1 MMGAQDVV
9 RTQADGI
16 NAGCSGQMI
25 EQAREAIRALEALL
39 ICSQLPTDAAEIE
52 ALEAQIVRETDRIAG
67 LIIALHVQGA
77 IESPQTA
84 KQIAEIVRA
93 HPKRFKSDGRRDVQI
108 HPARGEPVV
117 ISACYYRRTGTSN
130 RMRRKGM
137 YPALILLGIQERRT
151 PAAGSEIALLAAA
164 MASLKEAAHML
175 EQQGRPVDV
184 KTIRLISYRYAQ
196 RARAAIEAHSSAF
209 PESADGRRIGVSVD
223 GGRLRVRTDKS
234 GRHTPK
240 GRKRYHTKWREPK
253 LLHIWA
259 LDPQGHIDRSVL
271 PLIDGTLQGPDHIF
285 MLLRYY
291 LRQFEVQSAAAV
303 LFIADGARW
312 IWNRFQSLIAEFSL
326 DPRKVFQFLD
336 FYHAVEHLGALA
348 SLRTGWS
355 AAYRKQWVCKQRRLL
370 KQGCIDQL
378 IAAIESA
385 CSGRKGKK
393 LNKEKRYFIRNRN
406 RLKFN
411 IARRRRLPMGS
422 GPMESAIRRVVNL
435 RLKGA
440 GIFWHE
446 NNADAML
453 LLRSFYKAGRWKTLV
468 TLANS
473 APIEAFA

>member
-1 MMGAQDVV
+1 MMGAQDAV
-9 RTQADGI
+9 RMQADGI
-16 NAGCSGQMI
+16 NAGCNGQMI
-25 EQAREAIRALEALL
+25 EKARETIRALEALL
-39 ICSQLPTDAAEIE
+39 SCSQLPIDAAELE
-52 ALEAQIVRETDRIAG
+52 ALEVQIVRETDRVAG
-67 LIIALHVQGA
+67 LIIALYVQAA
-77 IESPQTA
+77 IETPRTAEQTA
-84 KQIAEIVRA
+84 ELVRA
-93 HPKRFKSDGRRDVQI
+93 HPKRFKSDGRRDVDI

-117 ISACYYRRTGTSN
+117 ISTCYYRRTGTSN
-130 RMRRKGM
+130 RVRRKGM
-137 YPALILLGIQERRT
+137 YPALILLGIHERRT

-184 KTIRLISYRYAQ
+184 KTIRSISYRYAQ

-223 GGRLRVRTDKS
+223 GGRLRVRTDKR

-271 PLIDGTLQGPDHIF
+271 PIIDGTLQGPDQIF

-291 LRQFEVQSAAAV
+291 LRQFDVQSAAAV

-326 DPRKVFQFLD
+326 DTRKVFQFLD
-336 FYHAVEHLGALA
+336 FYHAVEHLGTLA
-348 SLRTGWS
+348 SLITGWS

-370 KQGCIDQL
+370 KQGCIDQI

-393 LNKEKRYFIRNRN
+393 LNTEKRYFIRNRN

>member
-1 MMGAQDVV
+1 MA
-9 RTQADGI
+9 ADSTASAEAEGI
-16 NAGCSGQMI
+16 HASSIDQMLG
-25 EQAREAIRALEALL
+25 QAREAIRALEALL
-39 ICSQLPTDAAEIE
+39 DCSQPPTDAEQLE
-52 ALEAQIVRETDRIAG
+52 ALENQILRQTDRVAG
-67 LIIALHVQGA
+67 LILGVQVQA
-77 IESPQTA
+77 AVADPRMSAQS
-84 KQIAEIVRA
+84 AELLRA
-93 HPKRFKSDGRRDVQI
+93 HPKRFKSEGRRDVNI
-108 HPARGEPVV
+108 HPARGPSVE
-117 ISACYYRRTGTSN
+117 ISVGYYRRKGTSD
-130 RMRRKGM
+130 RVRHKGM
-137 YPALILLGIQERRT
+137 YPALILLGIHERRT

-175 EQQGRPVDV
+175 EQQGRPVDP
-184 KTIRLISYRYAQ
+184 KTIRSISYRYAR
-196 RARAAIEAHSSAF
+196 RARAAIEAQASAF
-209 PESADGRRIGVSVD
+209 PESVKGRRIGVSVD
-223 GGRLRVRTDKS
+223 GGRLRVRTDKR

-240 GRKRYHTKWREPK
+240 GRKRYHTQWREPK

-259 LDPQGHIDRSVL
+259 MDPQGHIDRSLL
-271 PLIDGTLQGPDHIF
+271 PVIDGTLRGPDQIF

-291 LRQFEVQSAAAV
+291 LGQLDVHNAAAV

-312 IWNRFQSLIAEFSL
+312 IWSRFQCLIAEFSL
-326 DPRKVFQFLD
+326 NPRNVFQFLD
-336 FYHAVEHLGALA
+336 FYHAVEHLSALA

-370 KQGCIDQL
+370 KQGRIDEL
-378 IAAIESA
+378 ISAIHSA
-385 CSGRKGKK
+385 CSGRRGKD
-393 LNKEKRYFIRNRN
+393 LNKEKRYFIRNRH

-411 IARRRRLPMGS
+411 TARRRRLPMGS

-468 TLANS
+468 ALANS